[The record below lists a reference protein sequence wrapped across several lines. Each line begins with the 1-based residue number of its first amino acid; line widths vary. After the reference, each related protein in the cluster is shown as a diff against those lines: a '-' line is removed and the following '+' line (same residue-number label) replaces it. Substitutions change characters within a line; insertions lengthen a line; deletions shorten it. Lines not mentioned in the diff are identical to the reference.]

1 MAAYVN
7 HAKRQLADGQLA
19 LGLVLRQART
29 VDIAAIA
36 KACGFDWL
44 SIEMEH
50 SSLDIDTAAQMACAA
65 LPVGISALVRVPG
78 REPHHATRLLDAGA
92 QGVIIPHVDSAEE
105 AALVVSHCKFP
116 PVGHRSIASVQP
128 QLAFQSIS
136 GADAMEA
143 VNAEI
148 LIVAMLETPQAIDN
162 ADAIAAVPGIDV
174 LLIGTNDLCAELGI
188 PGQFAD
194 PKVEDAYR
202 RVTAACR
209 KHSAHAGMAG
219 VHDPKL
225 AEKFIGFGVRFVAG
239 GTDLAFMMAGA
250 RQRVNA
256 LRGLLKT

>member
-7 HAKRQLADGQLA
+7 HVKRQLADGQLA

-50 SSLDIDTAAQMACAA
+50 SSLNIDTAAQMACAA

-78 REPHHATRLLDAGA
+78 RAPHHATRLLDTGA

-136 GADAMEA
+136 GADAMQA
-143 VNAEI
+143 VNAET
-148 LIVAMLETPQAIDN
+148 LIVVMLETPQAIDN

-188 PGQFAD
+188 PGQFAE

-209 KHSAHAGMAG
+209 KHGVHAGMAG

-225 AEKFIGFGVRFVAG
+225 AEKFIGLGVRFVAG
-239 GTDLAFMMAGA
+239 GTDLAFMMTGA